1 MFTSHIIGYDN
12 ILIQRRGS
20 SGFLFVHH
28 KLIYYSHAK
37 EGCGRITVSIY
48 YMIFY
53 YSDTTEIN
61 GRLILSIFGR
71 YVILIPSMGRKGAF
85 YHISNDIK

>member
-12 ILIQRRGS
+12 ILIQRMGS

-61 GRLILSIFGR
+61 GRLILSIYCKVCYLDTKQG
-71 YVILIPSMGRKGAF
+71 
-85 YHISNDIK
+85 